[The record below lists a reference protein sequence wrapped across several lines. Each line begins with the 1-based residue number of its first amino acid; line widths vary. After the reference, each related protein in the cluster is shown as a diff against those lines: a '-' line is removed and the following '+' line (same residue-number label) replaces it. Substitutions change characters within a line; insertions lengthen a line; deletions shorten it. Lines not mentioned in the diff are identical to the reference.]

1 MIAGHVTLKLSSFY
15 INLNG
20 KGVRNDFSVR
30 DQALLKNWNIG
41 LNKVNIF
48 FEMLTF
54 FFFEKI
60 MQGYLTSPCR
70 QILHRLETNSVDKL
84 IYDL

>member
-1 MIAGHVTLKLSSFY
+1 MAGHVTLKLSSFY

-30 DQALLKNWNIG
+30 DQVLLKNWNIG
-41 LNKVNIF
+41 LNEVNTY

-54 FFFEKI
+54 FLEKI
-60 MQGYLTSPCR
+60 MKGYLTSPCQ